1 MAIKRIDS
9 VFDEDSLK
17 REFSFFLDNISKSQ
31 SAIESLYATT
41 KSIKTSDLAGF
52 AKATKEV
59 ETAMSGA
66 ETATKKTRKSFDDTV
81 KAAKDIVTSNIQIGS
96 SYEKMSGTLDQN
108 LSLQLQYKA
117 TLTQLRK
124 EQKELSTA
132 FAGTAE
138 SQDKLNRK
146 QIEVAASIKQIEG
159 ANAELTRTI
168 RLQVKENNAAAGS
181 VDEMKAQYDRLF
193 QVYRGLTEADRN
205 SDFGV
210 GLGKDL
216 EVLSNK
222 INDIQKSVGNFS
234 SNVGRYSESLVK
246 PFQILENKLSEIRDN
261 LSKGIGLGGG
271 TDSDSIKRAE
281 AAAAALQQG
290 LEKAGKEGATLTQQ
304 VNVLDN
310 ALQTF
315 ITTSSKGDTTSTG
328 FITELGTEIG
338 RVKNEISEAK
348 STADGFANG
357 FKSYSGTF
365 SQAFDVLKNEL
376 SQLRKQ
382 LSITGKDTPGFK
394 KLEQEEKLLT
404 QLTQNLGRAFK
415 NPTQELRAFQ
425 NAAKTLGQQF
435 GLTSDQFQNFVQEV
449 GSKKDQLDDIQ
460 GTINF
465 NASDTKYLDGV
476 VSAVNGL
483 VGVYGVAESAQALFG
498 DGSEET
504 AKSMQKLQA
513 ILTLVTSLQS
523 VLNAVQTESGAVQV
537 ALAVKTGLLNAAR
550 TVQAALSTANVAA
563 TQAQVIAD
571 AELAIAAQA
580 VTIATAEQAIATD
593 AAAVSNVAAAA
604 TAEGAAVALTGEA
617 AAANVATAAT
627 TKFSTALV
635 ASGIGA
641 IILAIAAGVVYLVS
655 KMNEWEGSAKE
666 TREANEA
673 LQKSLKDL
681 TGAQR
686 EYNDS
691 LQISVNMELDMLEK
705 LASKRKEAGV
715 NSIESLAIDKQVAEK
730 RAKYAADDVR
740 MNDVSI
746 ESIDKERNAYQL
758 AALGVQSAQKVKIKA
773 LQNAANEG
781 KTLSESSIKAL
792 DANVESF
799 KIDAENTKASLD
811 FKLSI
816 YQKNLD
822 AQNALE
828 LVNIQ
833 QQKLNADERRKLILE
848 TSRIESDLIVHKNS
862 MILSNEKSTQAER
875 IAAIKSNSAEQL
887 KVINAEL
894 ANVQNDPTK
903 RGTAE
908 ESIALKKAAADRQK
922 LSSETNKQIFDVDE
936 SFRKRR
942 LAAELEVTKIKLE
955 YDKNLQEQLA
965 ENENNL
971 FEDRLKSA
979 EEFSLS
985 QQGITDAE
993 YQYKLA
999 TTILSKEE
1007 RLAVD
1012 ADYNAKTVANAA
1024 DAQQKIYNIIK
1035 SQIEKEQQLRSDSAE
1050 GLQRVVN
1057 SIDLALTRNY
1067 ADDVKALSDSLQKKK
1082 ISYQEYTKALEK
1094 LDYDYRKK
1102 TLQNELQALKNE
1114 LEIYKDNTVQI
1125 LAEEQEL
1132 ADTKELLAKSVDDQ
1146 ERKNLLSYIEIL
1158 EKKLQADK
1166 AYADKRIDILKDIAK
1181 KETEINKGTSDN
1193 EEKTREEKLQG
1204 LSDKISAVGEIIN
1217 NSIAA
1222 ISNLAAIGLDAQQR
1236 QVDHLEKTQQNQFDA
1251 EQERIQRSSMSEE
1264 EKAQKMMELEAVR
1277 QAQKEQNERT
1287 TRRIEIER
1295 ARYEKASNIASI
1307 ITSTALAVVN
1317 ALKIQPYGIALAA
1330 VIGALGAAQL
1340 ARAIATPIPQYKH
1353 GRGFGKEEIAITGDG
1368 GVSEYIVHKDG
1379 SINKTPAVATLT
1391 HLMPTDRVIPN
1402 EQALRRELAIGAIP
1416 VQGQRIDTRSSSSI
1430 SRHDMARFT
1439 DKIVEAVSDIVIPPT
1454 TFITKEGWRVQNSK
1468 MKATSD
1474 WINKKIKGN

>member
-17 REFSFFLDNISKSQ
+17 REFSFFLDNLSKSQ
-31 SAIESLYATT
+31 DAIESLYAST
-41 KSIKTSDLAGF
+41 KTIKTSDLAGF
-52 AKATKEV
+52 SKATKDV

-66 ETATKKTRKSFDDTV
+66 DNAAKKTRKSFDDTV
-81 KAAKDIVTSNIQIGS
+81 KAAKDIISSNVQIGA
-96 SYEKMSGTLDQN
+96 SYDKMSGTLDQN

-124 EQKELSTA
+124 EQKELSSA
-132 FAGTAE
+132 FAGSAE
-138 SQDKLNRK
+138 SQDKLNKK
-146 QIEVAASIKQIEG
+146 QIEVAASIKQIEV

-168 RLQVKENNAAAGS
+168 RLQIKENNAASGS

-216 EVLSNK
+216 EDLSNK
-222 INDIQKSVGNFS
+222 INDIQKNVGNFS
-234 SNVGRYSESLVK
+234 SNVGRYYESLSK

-281 AAAAALQQG
+281 SAAAALQQG

-304 VNVLDN
+304 VNILDN
-310 ALQTF
+310 ALQSF
-315 ITTSSKGDTTSTG
+315 ITTTSKGDTTNTG
-328 FITELGTEIG
+328 FISELGTEIG
-338 RVKNEISEAK
+338 RVKNDLSEAK
-348 STADGFANG
+348 STADSFANG

-365 SQAFDVLKNEL
+365 SQAFDVLQNEL
-376 SQLRKQ
+376 SQLRQQ
-382 LSITGKDTPGFK
+382 LAITGKDTPGFK

-449 GSKKDQLDDIQ
+449 GAKKDELEDIQ

-465 NASDTKYLDGV
+465 NASDTRYLDGI

-513 ILTLVTSLQS
+513 ILTLVTSLQA

-563 TQAQVIAD
+563 TQAEVIAD
-571 AELAIAAQA
+571 VELAAAAQA
-580 VTIATAEQAIATD
+580 VAIATGEQVVATD
-593 AAAVSNVAAAA
+593 AAVVSNIAAAA
-604 TAEGAAVALTGEA
+604 TAEGAAVALGGEA
-617 AAANVATAAT
+617 VAANVATAAT

-666 TREANEA
+666 TMEANEA

-681 TGAQR
+681 TNAQR

-746 ESIDKERNAYQL
+746 ESINQEKNAYQL
-758 AALGVQSAQKVKIKA
+758 AALGVQAAQKVKVKA
-773 LQNAANEG
+773 LQDAADKG
-781 KTLSESSIKAL
+781 KVLSESSIKAL
-792 DANVESF
+792 DANIESF
-799 KIDAENTKASLD
+799 KIDADNTKAALD

-816 YQKNLD
+816 YQKNID
-822 AQNALE
+822 AQNDVE
-828 LVNIQ
+828 KISIQ
-833 QQKLNADERRKLILE
+833 QQKFNADERRKLVLE
-848 TSRIESDLIVHKNS
+848 TSRIESDLIVHKNNL
-862 MILSNEKSTQAER
+862 ILSNEKSTQAER
-875 IAAIKSNSAEQL
+875 IAAIKSNGAEQL

-894 ANVQNDPTK
+894 AAIQNDPTK

-908 ESIALKKAAADRQK
+908 ESIALKKAASDRQK
-922 LSSETNKQIFDVDE
+922 IATETNKQIFDVDE
-936 SFRKRR
+936 TFRKRR

-965 ENENNL
+965 ENENNS

-993 YQYKLA
+993 YRYKIA
-999 TTILSKEE
+999 TAILTKEE
-1007 RLAVD
+1007 REAVD

-1024 DAQQKIYNIIK
+1024 ATQQKIYDIIK
-1035 SQIEKEQQLRSDSAE
+1035 SQIEKEQQLRSDSVE
-1050 GLQRVVN
+1050 GLQRVIN

-1067 ADDVKALSDSLQKKK
+1067 ADDVKALSDSLQQKK
-1082 ISYQEYTKALEK
+1082 ISYQEYTKSLEK
-1094 LDYDYRKK
+1094 LDYEYRKK
-1102 TLQNELQALKNE
+1102 TLQNELQASKNE
-1114 LEIYKDNTVQI
+1114 LEIFKDNSSQI

-1132 ADTKELLAKSVDDQ
+1132 ADTKILLTKTVDDQ
-1146 ERKNLLSYIEIL
+1146 ERKNLLSYIDIL
-1158 EKKLQADK
+1158 TKKLTADK
-1166 AYADKRIDILKDIAK
+1166 AYADKRVDLLKEIAK
-1181 KETEINKGTSDN
+1181 KEADINKGTADN
-1193 EEKTREEKLQG
+1193 TAKTYSEKLQA
-1204 LSDKISAVGEIIN
+1204 LSDGVSAIGDIIN
-1217 NSIAA
+1217 NGIAA
-1222 ISNLAAIGLDAQQR
+1222 ISNLGSIGLDRQQQ
-1236 QVDHLEKTQQNQFDA
+1236 QVDFLEKTQQDQFDA
-1251 EQERIQRSSMSEE
+1251 EQDRIQRSSMSEE
-1264 EKAQKMMELEAVR
+1264 EKAQKLQELEAVR
-1277 QAQKEQNERT
+1277 MAQKLQNERT
-1287 TRRIEIER
+1287 ERRIQIER
-1295 ARYEKASNIASI
+1295 ARYEKAANIANI

-1317 ALKIQPYGIALAA
+1317 ALKIPIYGTALAIA
-1330 VIGALGAAQL
+1330 IGALGAAQL
-1340 ARAIATPIPQYKH
+1340 ARAIATPIPQYKY
-1353 GRGFGKEEIAITGDG
+1353 GRGVGKEEIAITGDG

-1379 SINKTPAVATLT
+1379 TINKTPAVATLT

-1416 VQGQRIDTRSSSSI
+1416 IQNYSMTGSNNNGV
-1430 SRHDMARFT
+1430 SRDDMARFS
-1439 DKIVEAVSDIVIPPT
+1439 DNIVGAVDNIRIHT
-1454 TFITKEGWRVQNSK
+1454 TMITKGGWRFQNS
-1468 MKATSD
+1468 MISETNN
-1474 WINKKIKGN
+1474 WIASKIKGN